1 MLRVV
6 SQSGPKGNVITRN
19 RPAVVWFRPYSSE
32 VSSDEPSFFEQVELF
47 FDKSFGLLEDR
58 LIKKVRGKHLTI
70 EDRKKVVDGL
80 MRIIKPCNNIMAV
93 NFPIKRDNGN
103 YEMIEAY
110 RAQHSQHRTPCKGGI
125 RYSLDV
131 NLDEVKAL
139 AALMTYKCA
148 VVDVPFGGAKAG
160 VKINPAEYSVN
171 ELEKITRRFTVELAK
186 KGFIGPGIDVPAPD
200 MGTGERE
207 MSWIADT
214 YANSLGHG
222 DINARA
228 CVTGKP
234 IPQGG
239 IHGRISATGR
249 GVYHGVQNFIMEAS
263 YMSMVGLTP
272 GFGDKTFILQ
282 GFGNVG
288 LHTMRYLTRAGAKC
302 IGVKEINGSIYNPQD
317 GISARELE
325 DYKIEHGTI
334 VGFPNAEPYFDDLL
348 FEKCDILVP
357 AASEKQI
364 HKENAHKI
372 QAKIIAEGANGPTTM
387 AADQILLKKNV
398 LIIPDLFVNAG
409 GVTVSYFEW
418 LKNLNHVSYGRLTF
432 KYERDSNYH
441 LLESVQR
448 SLERKFGKNG
458 GKIPI
463 MPSEEFEKRIAGA
476 SEKDIVHS
484 GLEQTMEKSARLIM
498 KTAMEYN
505 LGLDIRTAAYMTAI
519 EKIFDVYQEAGLT
532 FT

>member
-1 MLRVV
+1 MLRVA
-6 SQSGPKGNVITRN
+6 SPARN
-19 RPAVVWFRPYSSE
+19 NNMRSAVVCFRRFSTADA
-32 VSSDEPSFFEQVELF
+32 SDSEPSFFEQVELF
-47 FDKSFGLLEDR
+47 YDKSAALLEGK
-58 LIKKVRGKHLTI
+58 LIKKVRGRNLSV
-70 EDRKKVVDGL
+70 EDKKNVVDGL
-80 MRIIKPCNNIMAV
+80 LSVIKPCNNVMAI
-93 NFPIKRDNGN
+93 NFPIRRDSGQ

-160 VKINPAEYSVN
+160 VKINPAEYSLN

-222 DINARA
+222 DINAKA

-234 IPQGG
+234 ISQGG

-249 GVYHGVQNFIMEAS
+249 GLYHGIQNFVMDAS

-288 LHTMRYLTRAGAKC
+288 LHSMRYLTRAGAKC
-302 IGVKEINGSIYNPQD
+302 IGVMEVNGSIYNPTD

-325 DYKIEHGTI
+325 DYKIENGTI
-334 VGFPNAEPYFDDLL
+334 VGFPKAQAYTGNLL

-364 HKENAHKI
+364 NKHNADQI
-372 QAKIIAEGANGPTTM
+372 QAKIIAEGANGPITM
-387 AADQILLKKNV
+387 AADSILLKKNV

-448 SLERKFGKNG
+448 SLEHKFGKNG

-463 MPSEEFEKRIAGA
+463 VPSEEFEKRIAGA

-484 GLEQTMEKSARLIM
+484 GLEQTMEKSARNIM
-498 KTAMEYN
+498 RTAQEYN
-505 LGLDIRTAAYMTAI
+505 LGLDLRTAAYMSAI